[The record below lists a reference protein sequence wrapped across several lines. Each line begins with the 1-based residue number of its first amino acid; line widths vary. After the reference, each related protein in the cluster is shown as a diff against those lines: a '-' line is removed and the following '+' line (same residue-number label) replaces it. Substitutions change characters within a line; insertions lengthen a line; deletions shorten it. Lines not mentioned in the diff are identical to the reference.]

1 MADTK
6 IEVAAKEEAVKE
18 TAKEEIVE
26 KALTP
31 AEKVADAISDRIP
44 KEPAF
49 GPDEEAKDAE
59 PSEEDKEKEASEPES
74 ESATDEKTDEA
85 EELKEETPED
95 DEAVAHVKASMQKR
109 IDKLTAEKKAT
120 EERLAKIEAKLDKP
134 EDKKEP
140 VYTKEQLKAATKK
153 FMEEGDSDGMFE
165 IMEYMARQE
174 TKALKNEYLNEQK
187 RIREEAEAKQREWNS
202 VTMHYSNDE
211 DPTLDI
217 RKPNST
223 LYKVAKQFYEDPE
236 IGPTYLLPG
245 GGGMLQAVADAHA
258 EILKYRADKG
268 VKEKKP
274 IIKAKEVKE
283 RRKTSMAGTGS
294 MKPER
299 TVPKSSGNDLDDYLA
314 ERKSAL
320 ASRKGLI
327 TGD

>member
-1 MADTK
+1 MEETK
-6 IEVAAKEEAVKE
+6 IEVAAKET

-26 KALTP
+26 KAMTP
-31 AEKVADAISDRIP
+31 AEKVADAISERME

-49 GPDEEAKDAE
+49 GPDEKTVDAE
-59 PSEEDKEKEASEPES
+59 TSKEEKEEETSEAES

-85 EELKEETPED
+85 EVKEEKELPND

-120 EERLAKIEAKLDKP
+120 EERLARIEAKLDKP
-134 EDKKEP
+134 EAKKEV
-140 VYTKEQLKAATKK
+140 VYTKEQLRAATKK
-153 FMEEGDSDGMFE
+153 FMEEGDSEGMFE
-165 IMEYMARQE
+165 VMEYMSRQE
-174 TKALKNEYLNEQK
+174 TKALKDEYLNEQK
-187 RIREEAEAKQREWNS
+187 RIKEDALAKQREWQS

-217 RKPNST
+217 RKTNST
-223 LYKVAKQFYEDPE
+223 LFKVAKQLYEDPE
-236 IGPTYLLPG
+236 VGPTYLLPG

-268 VKEKKP
+268 LKEKKP
-274 IIKAKEVKE
+274 IVKAKEVKE
-283 RRKTSMAGTGS
+283 RRKSSMAGTGS

-299 TVPKSSGNDLDDYLA
+299 TIPKSSGNDLDDYMA
-314 ERKSAL
+314 ERKAAL
-320 ASRKGLI
+320 ASKKGLI